1 MKDSVNVCVGS
12 LDLAATHSV
21 TQTLLRVQD
30 DATKLKEL
38 IKFFDEMSNT
48 DKVIVFVWRKN
59 KADEVFCECAMK
71 GILTAISHE
80 SGDQEDREQTLIDLK
95 TGEVIYA
102 TFWNVL
108 TMCRPYPNIR
118 PSVKYNRCESWLQ
131 QMWQAVGWT

>member
-1 MKDSVNVCVGS
+1 
-12 LDLAATHSV
+12 
-21 TQTLLRVQD
+21 
-30 DATKLKEL
+30 
-38 IKFFDEMSNT
+38 
-48 DKVIVFVWRKN
+48 
-59 KADEVFCECAMK
+59 MK

-118 PSVKYNRCESWLQ
+118 PSVKYNRCES
-131 QMWQAVGWT
+131 